1 MDIFFMVATGSLIVL
16 IFAVMELLDAKREIK
31 EKEKEVKML
40 LEKLNDI
47 YKTVGLVWYGIFNS
61 IYSVSYWNM
70 QLKKNWNTARK
81 NKRIRKYDIG
91 VI

>member
-47 YKTVGLVWYGIFNS
+47 YKTVGLV
-61 IYSVSYWNM
+61 
-70 QLKKNWNTARK
+70 
-81 NKRIRKYDIG
+81 
-91 VI
+91 